1 MFGVDK
7 PVIGM
12 LHIPSLPG
20 APLNKLD
27 LKAITRWVLDD
38 AKALTSSGVDGLLL
52 ENFGDIPFYPQ
63 QVPPHTVAFITAL
76 GVEVKRHFRLP
87 LGINVLRNDPDSA
100 LAIAAASSAEFIR
113 VNIHTGARLTD
124 QGVIQG
130 SAHNTVRYRR
140 LLGSD
145 IKIFADVD
153 VKHSAPVALRDLSSE
168 VEEMVARGCAD
179 AVIVT
184 GSATGHEASL
194 QDLKSVKAAAASASV
209 IAGSGVDAS
218 NVTAVLKIADA
229 LIVGT
234 SFKQSGITTNPV
246 DPGRVQA
253 FMEAVRK
260 IRLDVPNA
268 PRT

>member
-1 MFGVDK
+1 MFGVKK

-38 AKALTSSGVDGLLL
+38 AKALTDGGVDGLLL
-52 ENFGDIPFYPQ
+52 ENFGDIPFYPE
-63 QVPPHTVAFITAL
+63 QVPPHTVAFMTVL
-76 GVEVKRHFRLP
+76 GAEVKGNFRLP
-87 LGINVLRNDPDSA
+87 LGINVLRNDPESA
-100 LAIAAASSAEFIR
+100 LAIAAAVSAEFIR
-113 VNIHTGARLTD
+113 VNIHVGARLTD
-124 QGVIQG
+124 QGVVQG
-130 SAHNTVRYRR
+130 SAHSTIRYRK

-145 IKIFADVD
+145 IKIYADVD
-153 VKHSAPVALRDLSSE
+153 VKHSAPLAARGLRNE
-168 VEEMVARGCAD
+168 VEEMVTRGCAD

-194 QDLKSVKAAAASASV
+194 EDLKSAKAAAGSANV
-209 IAGSGVDAS
+209 IAGSGLDPA

-234 SFKQSGITTNPV
+234 SFKQGGITTNPV

-260 IRLDVPNA
+260 VRTALPNA
-268 PRT
+268 LQA

>member
-7 PVIGM
+7 PAIGM
-12 LHIPSLPG
+12 LHIPALPG

-27 LKAITRWVLDD
+27 LKAITRWVIDD
-38 AKALTSSGVDGLLL
+38 AGALSDGGVDGLLL

-63 QVPPHTVAFITAL
+63 QVPPHTVSFMTAL
-76 GVEVKRHFRLP
+76 AVEVKRHFHLP
-87 LGINVLRNDPDSA
+87 LGINVLRNDPESA
-100 LAIAAASSAEFIR
+100 LAIAAAVSAEFIR
-113 VNIHTGARLTD
+113 INVHLGARLTD
-124 QGVIQG
+124 QGIILG
-130 SAHNTVRYRR
+130 SAHRTIRYRK

-153 VKHSAPVALRDLSSE
+153 VKHSAPVAARDLKTE
-168 VEEMVARGCAD
+168 VEEMLSRGCAD
-179 AVIVT
+179 AIIVT

-194 QDLKSVKAAAASASV
+194 EDLKAAKAAAGSAGV

-218 NVTAVLKIADA
+218 NVAAVLKIADA

-234 SFKQSGITTNPV
+234 SFKQDGITTNRV
-246 DPGRVQA
+246 DRERVQA

-260 IRLDVPNA
+260 VRKPLPDMA
-268 PRT
+268 EK